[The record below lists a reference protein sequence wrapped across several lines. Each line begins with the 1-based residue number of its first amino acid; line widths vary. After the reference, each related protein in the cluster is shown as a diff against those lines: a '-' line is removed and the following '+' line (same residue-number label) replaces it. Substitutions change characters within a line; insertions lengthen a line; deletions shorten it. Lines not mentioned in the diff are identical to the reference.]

1 MRLALLVLLLAALP
15 LFGQHEAAGEA
26 SKHPFIGDPI
36 AIEAGAKLFA
46 SGCGACH
53 GADGQGGRGPNLRQR
68 GSWHPLDDKAMYKT
82 VKQGIGAVMPASNMP
97 ENETWQVVAFVTS
110 LTAPAIETAINGNV
124 ENGRVLFAGKG
135 GCMNCHAINN
145 QGGKMGP
152 DLSNLASVRPIL
164 AIREAIIDPDADGS
178 IGYHAVS
185 VNLKNGKTLKGVA
198 RNRSNY
204 SLQLQDREGNLHLI
218 NMADVTEMTLSKGSP
233 MPKDYGKRFSASEL
247 DDLVAY
253 LSRQSLRPFE
263 KESKSK

>member
-1 MRLALLVLLLAALP
+1 M
-15 LFGQHEAAGEA
+15 
-26 SKHPFIGDPI
+26 
-36 AIEAGAKLFA
+36 
-46 SGCGACH
+46 
-53 GADGQGGRGPNLRQR
+53 
-68 GSWHPLDDKAMYKT
+68 
-82 VKQGIGAVMPASNMP
+82 MPASNMA
-97 ENETWQVVAFVTS
+97 EKETWQVVAFVTS
-110 LTAPAIETAINGNV
+110 LTAPAIETAIKGNV
-124 ENGRVLFAGKG
+124 ENGRVLFSGKG

-152 DLSNLASVRPIL
+152 DLSNLASIRPIL
-164 AIREAIIDPDADGS
+164 AIREAIIDPDADGA

-233 MPKDYGKRFSASEL
+233 MPKDYSKRFSATEL